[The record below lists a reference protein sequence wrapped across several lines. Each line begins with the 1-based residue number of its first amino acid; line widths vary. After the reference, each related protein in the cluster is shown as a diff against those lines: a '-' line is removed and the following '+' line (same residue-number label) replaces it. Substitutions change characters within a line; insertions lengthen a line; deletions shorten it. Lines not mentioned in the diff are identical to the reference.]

1 MATIEQV
8 KKTILEIA
16 GETPSNVLEELARA
30 VVALDVEPTRETRVI
45 EASEKR

>member
-16 GETPSNVLEELARA
+16 GETPSDVLEELARA
-30 VVALDVEPTRETRVI
+30 VVALDDEAAKETRVI
-45 EASEKR
+45 VASEKR